1 MPSIATLQAFANT
14 VEANDHVGAILRF
27 YAPDASTRE
36 NDHPP
41 LVGRERLAEKESKVL
56 ASVAGV
62 KTTRLGAL
70 LLDGDQS
77 AIRWR
82 FEFTGKDGSSRVMEE
97 VAWQTWRGE
106 EIIEERFFY
115 DPSAIKKTAA
125 AVPVAAAGER
135 P

>member
-1 MPSIATLQAFANT
+1 MPSIATLQAFADT

-36 NDHPP
+36 NDNQP
-41 LVGRERLAEKESKVL
+41 LFGREKLAEKERMVL
-56 ASVAGV
+56 ASVTSV
-62 KTTRLGAL
+62 KTTRLGPL

-106 EIIEERFFY
+106 ELIEERFFY
-115 DPSAIKKTAA
+115 DPATIKKTAA
-125 AVPVAAAGER
+125 GPAAAAGAK

>member
-1 MPSIATLQAFANT
+1 MPSRDTLQAFADT

-36 NDHPP
+36 NDNPP
-41 LVGRERLAEKESKVL
+41 LIGREKLAEKESKVL

-62 KTTRLGAL
+62 KTTRLGPL

-97 VAWQTWRGE
+97 VAWQTWCGE

-115 DPSAIKKTAA
+115 DPATIKKTVVIPA
-125 AVPVAAAGER
+125 AAAGAT

>member
-1 MPSIATLQAFANT
+1 MPSIATLQAFADT

-36 NDHPP
+36 NDNPP
-41 LVGRERLAEKESKVL
+41 LVGREKLAEKERMVL
-56 ASVAGV
+56 ANVTSVR
-62 KTTRLGAL
+62 TTLLGPL
-70 LLDGDQS
+70 LLGGDNS

-106 EIIEERFFY
+106 ELIEERFFY
-115 DPSAIKKTAA
+115 DPAAIKKTAA
-125 AVPVAAAGER
+125 GPAAAAGAK

>member
-1 MPSIATLQAFANT
+1 MPSIATLQAFADT
-14 VEANDHVGAILRF
+14 VEANDHVGAIMRF

-36 NDHPP
+36 NDNPP
-41 LVGRERLAEKESKVL
+41 LVGREKLAEKESKVL

-62 KTTRLGAL
+62 KTTRLGPL

-82 FEFTGKDGSSRVMEE
+82 FEFTGKDGSTRVMEE

-106 EIIEERFFY
+106 QVIEERFFY
-115 DPSAIKKTAA
+115 DPASIKKTGAGVA
-125 AVPVAAAGER
+125 AAAGER
-135 P
+135 S